1 MALPFK
7 NNLLTSLGRRT
18 KHSRA
23 NNGQQYGWADC
34 DGPLTSTAEP
44 AGNSCIL
51 WHVYDLETHTH
62 YILHTHTHTSSL
74 ALLLFG
80 DMPLWWD
87 SAAIWGI
94 VLISPVCVCLR
105 PRWHS
110 AAWEKEQMADEGS
123 EQANTHTHTDTHNAA
138 GGNRRRNDDQ
148 TTREELD
155 VPVWCSE
162 AQTCITFSIISF
174 QVTCDRGNK
183 ATVLLNG
190 WLSLH

>member
-62 YILHTHTHTSSL
+62 YILHTHTHTHTHILSCSF
-74 ALLLFG
+74 A
-80 DMPLWWD
+80 LWWHALVMRLRSYLRHCSD
-87 SAAIWGI
+87 KPS
-94 VLISPVCVCLR
+94 VCV
-105 PRWHS
+105 
-110 AAWEKEQMADEGS
+110 S
-123 EQANTHTHTDTHNAA
+123 EATLAFSSVGKRTNGWWGQRAGEHTHTQTHTMLQEETVAGTMIRQLVRSWTFLCDAA
-138 GGNRRRNDDQ
+138 RLKPASPSLLSVFRWHV
-148 TTREELD
+148 TEETR
-155 VPVWCSE
+155 
-162 AQTCITFSIISF
+162 
-174 QVTCDRGNK
+174 
-183 ATVLLNG
+183 LLFY
-190 WLSLH
+190 